1 MKIKPKEVI
10 KSVHPSKVIL
20 PILIGVGVAA
30 YIIYKEDPFSSIA
43 IIEFSRIVAWFL
55 LLALLMTI
63 TRVAG
68 YAYRLKIL
76 SENKLSVLQALRI
89 TLLWEFASSVTPSS
103 VGGTSVALLFLY
115 KEGLSIG
122 KGTAIVLATLF
133 LDELYFIIIFPL
145 IVLFGGWERLFE
157 MSAGDGLSV
166 FQNKYFYI
174 AMIGFG
180 IKIALVSVV
189 GYGLF
194 INPHSLKRVII
205 GIFSLPG
212 LRRWKQGAI
221 DSGEDIVVA
230 SKELANKPLKFWLK
244 NFGATFLSWTSR
256 YWVVNFLIL
265 ALIFGINGKLEHHLL
280 SIGDHFTIFARQLIM
295 WIMMII
301 MPTPG
306 GTGLTEV
313 IFLEYM
319 DIFIPQ
325 GFTSLMT
332 VIWRLFS
339 YYPFLIIGA
348 VLLPIWI
355 RRSFSWHH
363 HEENID
369 HEGNLHERESHPS

>member
-1 MKIKPKEVI
+1 MKLKPKEVI
-10 KSVHPSKVIL
+10 KEVHPSKVIL

-43 IIEFSRIVAWFL
+43 IIEFTRIVAWFL
-55 LLALLMTI
+55 FLALLMTI
-63 TRVAG
+63 IRVAG
-68 YAYRLKIL
+68 YAYRLRII
-76 SENKLSVLQALRI
+76 SEKKLSVLQAVRI
-89 TLLWEFASSVTPSS
+89 TFLWEFASAVTPSS

-122 KGTAIVLATLF
+122 KSTAIVLATLF

-157 MSAGDGLSV
+157 MSAGDGLSI

-174 AMIGFG
+174 AMAGFG
-180 IKIALVSVV
+180 VKIALVSVV

-194 INPHSLKRVII
+194 VNPHALKRVIV

-221 DSGEDIVVA
+221 DSGDDIVLA
-230 SKELANKPLKFWLK
+230 SEELAHKPLKFWIR
-244 NFGATFLSWTSR
+244 NFVATFFSWTSR

-265 ALIFGINGKLEHHLL
+265 ALIFGINGKMEHHLL
-280 SIGDHFTIFARQLIM
+280 SISDHFTIFARQLIM

-319 DIFIPQ
+319 DLFIPK

-339 YYPFLIIGA
+339 YYPFLLIGA
-348 VLLPIWI
+348 VLLPVWI
-355 RRSFSWHH
+355 RKSFSQHH
-363 HEENID
+363 HEEIID
-369 HEGNLHERESHPS
+369 HERDLHEGESNPS